1 MATRENFWR
10 FALLA
15 APVSVFAVF
24 VLWPMFDSFRYSL
37 TDWNGFEDSPRFVG
51 LENFRRIFTDPLFFN
66 SLINTAIW
74 MGAALA
80 VPTIGGLALALLLDS
95 RVRGARIFKSIFY
108 LPICLASVVVG
119 QIWIWIFQPDWG
131 LLNEAIRSAGQ
142 LSPKQFHWA
151 WLAEPRTA
159 LACVILAWS
168 WQQTGLN
175 MVIFLAGLTSIP
187 SELLE
192 AAAIDNVPDW
202 KKTLHIVLPMLR
214 PATAVAVALSM
225 IGALKTFDI
234 LYIMTGGG
242 PFHSSDTLAL
252 FMYNELFQK
261 YKMGYGSSISVV
273 LFLICVVIIVAYFRQ
288 VGKLGEIYD

>member
-1 MATRENFWR
+1 
-10 FALLA
+10 
-15 APVSVFAVF
+15 
-24 VLWPMFDSFRYSL
+24 MFDSFRYSL
-37 TDWNGFEDSPRFVG
+37 TDWNGFDDSPRFVG

-131 LLNEAIRSAGQ
+131 LLNEAIRSAGH

-159 LACVILAWS
+159 LACVIL
-168 WQQTGLN
+168 GL
-175 MVIFLAGLTSIP
+175 VVAADRAQHGDFPCRPHVDSERTAGGGGDRQCP
-187 SELLE
+187 GLE
-192 AAAIDNVPDW
+192 EDAAYRAPDAAASDGRGSRTVNDRRAENLRYPLHHDRRWSVPFVRHARSLHVQRVVPEVQNGLWQFHFCRTVPD
-202 KKTLHIVLPMLR
+202 LCRYYRSLLPAGR
-214 PATAVAVALSM
+214 QA
-225 IGALKTFDI
+225 
-234 LYIMTGGG
+234 GGN
-242 PFHSSDTLAL
+242 L
-252 FMYNELFQK
+252 
-261 YKMGYGSSISVV
+261 
-273 LFLICVVIIVAYFRQ
+273 
-288 VGKLGEIYD
+288 